1 MLQALNTNTH
11 LKKTFTFSQL
21 SQKIKDEN
29 GDGTIV
35 FVDDG
40 NESSLPAA
48 ELAAFEE
55 YLPLAEKEVNY
66 IRVLLGKNC
75 I

>member
-1 MLQALNTNTH
+1 MLQTLNTNT
-11 LKKTFTFSQL
+11 KKTFTFSQL